1 VFLFNFKY
9 VPCYL
14 LVTVVSTHVTA
25 STAVL
30 RSLCLLFAGLLLDFL
45 ADAEYPDPPNFFR
58 RRKSAGEKCCCRKH
72 RQIRKIGSA
81 AAKTSANLQ
90 LNLPFL
96 LSLKLHNSRAGFK
109 RGIWVCLRNGSTGN
123 VSETHETGSAT
134 YLHLVFSVLIVCLA
148 QLA

>member
-1 VFLFNFKY
+1 
-9 VPCYL
+9 
-14 LVTVVSTHVTA
+14 
-25 STAVL
+25 
-30 RSLCLLFAGLLLDFL
+30 LLFAGLLLDFL

-109 RGIWVCLRNGSTGN
+109 RGMFVCEMVALEMFLKLTK
-123 VSETHETGSAT
+123 
-134 YLHLVFSVLIVCLA
+134 LA
-148 QLA
+148 QLHIFIWCSVC